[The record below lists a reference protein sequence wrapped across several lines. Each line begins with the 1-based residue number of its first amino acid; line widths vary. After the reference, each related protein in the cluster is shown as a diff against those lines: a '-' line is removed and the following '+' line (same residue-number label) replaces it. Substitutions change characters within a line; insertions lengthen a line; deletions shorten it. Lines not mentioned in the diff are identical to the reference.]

1 MNIGQSLIEA
11 LESITANKLRSGLTM
26 LGIVIG
32 VAAVIAMLAIG
43 NGASASITEQIDS
56 LGTNLLFVNSGGDA
70 SIPEPL
76 TLEDVEA
83 IAQAESVLDVTY
95 VLQGQVSVAVPSE
108 STNTSMTGITPEYF
122 SVQNV
127 VVEEGDEINT
137 EHLENQ
143 DTVVLLGTDVADE
156 LFGRTTNL
164 VGESVRINGQP
175 FDVIGVLEEEG
186 STGFG
191 GGQDNR
197 ILVPFTTADAR
208 LMSRDGVDVVDTIYV
223 QAVSAEAVEI
233 AEEEVAQILRAQH
246 ISTLGVDDFEILTTT
261 DFLEVADSITGTLT
275 VFLGGVGAISLLVGG
290 IGIMNIMFVTVIER
304 TKEIGLRKAMG
315 ARKGDI
321 LSQFLIESL
330 VLSLAGGLI
339 GILLGIGI
347 SSLVSGISFGPG
359 GGGGGF
365 GAVVTL
371 ESILLATLF
380 SAAVGIFFG
389 LYPANR
395 AANLEPVEA
404 LRSE

>member
-11 LESITANKLRSGLTM
+11 LESIASNKLRSGLTM

-43 NGASASITEQIDS
+43 EGASASITGQIDS
-56 LGTNLLFVNSGGDA
+56 LGTNLLFVSSGGDA

-76 TLEDVEA
+76 TVEDAEA
-83 IAQAESVLDVTY
+83 ISQAESVLAVTY
-95 VLQGQVSVAVPSE
+95 VLQGQVSAAVPSE

-127 VVEEGDEINT
+127 NVEEGVEINAD
-137 EHLENQ
+137 HLENQ

-156 LFGRTTNL
+156 LFGRTTRL

-197 ILVPFTTADAR
+197 VLVPFTTADAR
-208 LMSRDGVDVVDTIYV
+208 LVSRDGIDVVDTIYV
-223 QAVSAEAVEI
+223 QAVSAEAVES

-261 DFLEVADSITGTLT
+261 AFLETASSITDTLT

-304 TKEIGLRKAMG
+304 TREIGLRKAMG
-315 ARKGDI
+315 ARKSDI

-339 GILLGIGI
+339 GILLGVGI

-371 ESILLATLF
+371 DSILLATLF
-380 SAAVGIFFG
+380 SAGIGIFFG